1 MRRRASGAQPPKP
14 TAKPFGSN
22 EVSFCC
28 PFLTPR
34 RFDTNKIALVIK
46 SLAGRVLWLRAACY
60 ARVLWLRAACYAR
73 VYIVAADSRASIFI
87 LMRSRHTSLTP
98 STAVLVAQSP
108 LPMLPAKFLLQ
119 HVQQQQGTHRTPAAR
134 PNSKPIPCS
143 DMSIITV
150 LAATADAEEDSGEEG
165 ADAEAASERSS
176 AAASRGG
183 KKTRGQ

>member
-1 MRRRASGAQPPKP
+1 MRRRASGAQPPKS

-60 ARVLWLRAACYAR
+60 ARV
-73 VYIVAADSRASIFI
+73 YIVAADARASIFI

-134 PNSKPIPCS
+134 PNLTTIPCS

>member
-1 MRRRASGAQPPKP
+1 M
-14 TAKPFGSN
+14 
-22 EVSFCC
+22 
-28 PFLTPR
+28 FLTPC

-46 SLAGRVLWLRAACY
+46 SLAGRLLVACGLLC
-60 ARVLWLRAACYAR
+60 ARIYYCRRFTCHHLY
-73 VYIVAADSRASIFI
+73 
-87 LMRSRHTSLTP
+87 RSYHAPLTR

-119 HVQQQQGTHRTPAAR
+119 HVQQQQGTHRTPAAP
-134 PNSKPIPCS
+134 PNSTTAPCS
-143 DMSIITV
+143 NMCIITA

-165 ADAEAASERSS
+165 ADAEAASERS